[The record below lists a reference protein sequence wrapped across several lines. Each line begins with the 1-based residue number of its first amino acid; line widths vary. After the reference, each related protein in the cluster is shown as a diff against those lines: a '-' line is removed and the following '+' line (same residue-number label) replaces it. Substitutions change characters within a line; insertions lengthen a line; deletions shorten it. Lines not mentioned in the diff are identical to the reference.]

1 VTFLVDEI
9 RYYKGKHKVRI
20 LTESQGYWIVEALE
34 EFQEEEDEK
43 VTLVKVG
50 EQKIVPL
57 EELLLRRKLPPMVK
71 EHEYELQMERKVKR
85 IVANEEQPQDG
96 KKNKEAS

>member
-9 RYYKGKHKVRI
+9 RYYKGKHKVKI

-57 EELLLRRKLPPMVK
+57 EELLLKRKLPPMVK

-85 IVANEEQPQDG
+85 IVANEGQPQDG